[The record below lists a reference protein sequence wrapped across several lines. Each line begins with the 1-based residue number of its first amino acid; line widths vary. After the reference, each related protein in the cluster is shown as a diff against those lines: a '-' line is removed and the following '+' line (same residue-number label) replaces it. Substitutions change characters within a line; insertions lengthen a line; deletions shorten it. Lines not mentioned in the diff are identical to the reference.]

1 MIGNYLIHFLAI
13 ILVCST
19 ILMFTAVNPINTLLL
34 LISVFFLT
42 SMIFMLV
49 GVDFLGLLILL
60 IYVGAIAVL
69 FLFVVMMLNVR
80 RIDRDNTLYLVIGL
94 FITIILFL
102 QFQYMGFVNNVLNFQ
117 FNLPLSV
124 NSFSYSD
131 TVFMD
136 EAEKVKTVFCL
147 GILLF
152 GKFSICLII
161 SAILLLV
168 AMVGAICLTNEKRGY
183 YVRQQYDQLIRLSNI
198 SVSFFY

>member
-49 GVDFLGLLILL
+49 GVDFLGLSILL

>member
-1 MIGNYLIHFLAI
+1 
-13 ILVCST
+13 
-19 ILMFTAVNPINTLLL
+19 MFTAVNPINTLLL

-49 GVDFLGLLILL
+49 GVDFLGLSILL

-124 NSFSYSD
+124 NSFSYSN

>member
-49 GVDFLGLLILL
+49 GVDFLGLSILL

-124 NSFSYSD
+124 NSFSYSN

>member
-49 GVDFLGLLILL
+49 GVDFLGLSILL

-69 FLFVVMMLNVR
+69 FLFVVTMLNVR

-124 NSFSYSD
+124 NSFSYSN

-136 EAEKVKTVFCL
+136 EAEKVKSVFCL

>member
-124 NSFSYSD
+124 NSFSYSN